1 MCLSV
6 REYEILSDF
15 DPKFGREADPSQ
27 KSSSE
32 LIRESGIKPDLR
44 RSASHQYWNE
54 ASLIGVIPC
63 ESIEKICNF
72 FSSDFCY
79 KKDFFIFY

>member
-6 REYEILSDF
+6 REYEISSDF

-27 KSSSE
+27 ESSSE
-32 LIRESGIKPDLR
+32 LYRESGIEPDPR

-54 ASLIGVIPC
+54 ASLIGLH
-63 ESIEKICNF
+63 
-72 FSSDFCY
+72 
-79 KKDFFIFY
+79 